1 MIYTSGSTGRPT
13 GVAIEHHSPVTLLD
27 WAATLFTA
35 EELSGVLASTSICFD
50 LSIFELFLP
59 LSCGGT
65 VLLVEDALA
74 LVTLPGADE
83 VTLINTVPSA
93 MAELVRLRAVPQSV
107 RTVNLAGE
115 ALAKT
120 LVEEV
125 YRTAR
130 VERVYN
136 LYGPSEATTYS
147 TWSRVEQGMEG
158 KVKIG
163 VPVSGTQAYVLD
175 RWMKP
180 VVEGGYG
187 EIYLGGEGLARGY
200 LQRAVETAERFVPH
214 PFSEESGRRLYRTGD
229 VGRWSR
235 GGELEYVGRVD
246 EQVKLR
252 GYRIELGEVEA
263 VLREQPAIAE
273 AVVIVRSEAEGIE
286 QRIVA
291 YLVMEEEERGMT
303 TSELRQRLKE
313 RLPEYMI
320 PSAFVMLDELP
331 LTPNGKV
338 NRRALPSP
346 EGLRPG
352 LKTDYVAPQTEVERK
367 IAAIW
372 HEILQVKEV
381 GIHDNFFDLGGHSLL
396 MVRVHSKIQETF
408 ETKISI
414 VELFKSPTVS
424 ALAQR
429 LTRQESRQTSAE
441 QIHERARKQRE
452 AISAQQRLMAPKR

>member
-1 MIYTSGSTGRPT
+1 
-13 GVAIEHHSPVTLLD
+13 
-27 WAATLFTA
+27 
-35 EELSGVLASTSICFD
+35 VLASTSICFD

-59 LSCGGT
+59 LSAGGT

-74 LVTLPGADE
+74 LVTLQGADE

-120 LVEEV
+120 LVEDV
-125 YRTAR
+125 YRTAQ

-147 TWSRVEQGMEG
+147 TWSRVEQGVEG

-175 RWMKP
+175 RRMRP

-200 LQRAVETAERFVPH
+200 LGRAEETAERFVPD
-214 PFSEESGRRLYRTGD
+214 PFREEGGGGRRLYRTGD

-252 GYRIELGEVEA
+252 GFRIELGEIEA

-320 PSAFVMLDELP
+320 PSAFVMLEELP

-352 LKTDYVAPQTEVERK
+352 LKTDYIAPQTEAERK

-372 HEILQVKEV
+372 HEILQFKEV

-396 MVRVHSKIQETF
+396 MVRAHSKIQETF

-414 VELFKSPTVS
+414 VELFKAPTVS
-424 ALAQR
+424 ALARR
-429 LTRQESRQTSAE
+429 LTRQESTQTSVE

-452 AISAQQRLMAPKR
+452 AISAQQRLMAPKK